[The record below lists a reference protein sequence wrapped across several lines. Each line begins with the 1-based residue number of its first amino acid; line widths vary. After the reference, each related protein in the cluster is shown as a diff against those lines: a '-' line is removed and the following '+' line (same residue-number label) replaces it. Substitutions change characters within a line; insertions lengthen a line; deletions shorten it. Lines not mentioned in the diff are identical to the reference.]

1 MNTGMKSSFRLLRRS
16 GASNLGCLRHRRAQA
31 GLSAP
36 SHARQATHQRTRA
49 NLRATGTDSEKDL
62 QVIDKQL
69 EMQLER
75 LRVAEKENADLKK
88 QIDELEREL
97 DIDFEML
104 SMSEETVITGPGPSL
119 PQLDEDRNLV
129 YDAIEVEEEEGV
141 KEEETEA
148 AGAAQVPED
157 SAAAVEMAEE
167 EEEEVTS
174 FITHGDK
181 VISPD
186 VEEED
191 AVPEPEPEPV
201 QAAAPAADQQ
211 SAAVSAITSLP
222 GVGDLW
228 SAVPKA
234 TLRVGKAGV
243 TEEVVQNLVAQ
254 LAESESGLV
263 KVQLFNKHLE
273 TLGVANDILSLCADT
288 GVVLAESKGRT
299 LLFKK

>member
-1 MNTGMKSSFRLLRRS
+1 
-16 GASNLGCLRHRRAQA
+16 
-31 GLSAP
+31 
-36 SHARQATHQRTRA
+36 
-49 NLRATGTDSEKDL
+49 
-62 QVIDKQL
+62 
-69 EMQLER
+69 
-75 LRVAEKENADLKK
+75 
-88 QIDELEREL
+88 
-97 DIDFEML
+97 
-104 SMSEETVITGPGPSL
+104 
-119 PQLDEDRNLV
+119 
-129 YDAIEVEEEEGV
+129 
-141 KEEETEA
+141 
-148 AGAAQVPED
+148 
-157 SAAAVEMAEE
+157 MAEE
-167 EEEEVTS
+167 EEKEVTS